1 MNRKYLIILSLSI
14 LIILAGCSGVSNK
27 QKGIY
32 TNNKQIAEEADT
44 HTYSNRVGNKD
55 STENINQ
62 VNLEFS
68 KFYGTDTLWS
78 IESSGKDELEINYS
92 LNISR
97 GRFKAVLITPKEEV
111 VDLFEGTD
119 EGVKIV
125 DVDEGK
131 YRLKIVGQDA
141 KGKIQIEIKENT
153 NIDFK
158 NNE

>member
-14 LIILAGCSGVSNK
+14 LITLAGCSGISSK
-27 QKGIY
+27 QKEIY
-32 TNNKQIAEEADT
+32 TNNGQIAEKADT
-44 HTYSNRVGNKD
+44 HSYSNRIGNKGATG
-55 STENINQ
+55 SSNQ

-68 KFYGTDTLWS
+68 KFYGTDTLWR
-78 IESSGKDELEINYS
+78 IESGGKDELELNY
-92 LNISR
+92 NFKISN

-111 VDLFEGTD
+111 LDLFEGTD

-125 DVDEGK
+125 DVDEGE

-153 NIDFK
+153 NFDLKK
-158 NNE
+158 NE

>member
-1 MNRKYLIILSLSI
+1 MNRKYLIILFLFI
-14 LIILAGCSGVSNK
+14 LIILAGCNGISNK

-32 TNNKQIAEEADT
+32 TNNKQIAEKADT

-55 STENINQ
+55 SIENVNH

-97 GRFKAVLITPKEEV
+97 GKFKAVLITPKEEV
-111 VDLFEGTD
+111 LDLFEGTN
-119 EGVKIV
+119 EGVKNI
-125 DVDEGK
+125 DIDEGK
-131 YRLKIVGQDA
+131 YRFKIVGQDA
-141 KGKIQIEIKENT
+141 KGKIQIGIKENT

-158 NNE
+158 KNE